1 MQFAPH
7 EIMPCLWFD
16 SEAEDA
22 ARFYVSIF
30 KNSKI
35 GEIARYPDEGQDR
48 HGKEAGT
55 VMAVPFELSGHKFV
69 ALNGGPIFKFNE
81 AISLQIYC
89 DNQEEVDYYWSKLT
103 AGGQEQPCGW
113 LKDKFGVSW
122 QVVPK
127 KLIDMMTDP
136 DAEKAKR
143 ATQAMFQMKK
153 IDVAAVRRAHA
164 G

>member
-48 HGKEAGT
+48 HGKQAGT

-81 AISLQIYC
+81 AVSFQIHC
-89 DNQEEVDYYWSKLT
+89 DTQQEIDHFWSKLT
-103 AGGQEQPCGW
+103 EGGEEGQCGW
-113 LKDKFGVSW
+113 LKDKYGLSW
-122 QVVPK
+122 QVVPAAV
-127 KLIDMMTDP
+127 LRMMTSG
-136 DAEKAKR
+136 DAKKSKKVMA
-143 ATQAMFQMKK
+143 AFMQMKK
-153 IDVAAVRRAHA
+153 FDIAALERAYHA
-164 G
+164 